1 MRIFMIG
8 FGVVGRALAEKIV
21 GERDKLA
28 SKFGFKPR
36 IVAIADSS
44 GALADER
51 GVDVKEAL
59 EAKRRY
65 GYLAKATLNNT
76 VKTPLEE
83 LLENFDY
90 DVLVETTPT
99 NIVDGEPGLTYVRRA
114 LSMGKSVVTTNKG
127 PLALALPALTE
138 MADRSGAI
146 LRFSGTVGGGTPILD
161 FGRMCQS
168 GDDVVKVEGI
178 LNGTT
183 NYVLTRMHIDGLD
196 FNEALIEA
204 QRAGYAEKDPFMDV
218 EGFDTACKLV
228 IIANYVMNL
237 RVTLKDVE
245 IRGIRGVTYGQLKEL
260 AKSGKTVKLL
270 GTIDI
275 EQGSL
280 TVQPREVDL
289 TDPLCVWGT
298 LNAVTFHMEKLGP
311 ETIVGKGAG
320 GAETAVAI
328 VRDLI
333 IVKRFLMGS
342 LGGLPLKSL

>member
-8 FGVVGRALAEKIV
+8 FGVVGRALAEKILY
-21 GERDKLA
+21 ERDKLV
-28 SKFGFKPR
+28 SKFGLKPR
-36 IVAIADSS
+36 VIAIADSS
-44 GALADER
+44 GALVDER

-59 EAKRRY
+59 EAKMKH
-65 GYLAKATLNNT
+65 GYLAKALPDRT
-76 VKTPLEE
+76 VKAPLEE

-99 NIVDGEPGLTYVRRA
+99 NIVNGEPGLSYIRKA

-127 PLALALPALTE
+127 PLALALPALME
-138 MADRSGAI
+138 IADRNGAI
-146 LRFSGTVGGGTPILD
+146 LRFSGTVGGGTPVLD
-161 FGRMCQS
+161 FGKMCQS

-183 NYVLTRMHIDGLD
+183 NYILTRMYADGLD
-196 FNEALIEA
+196 FNEALTEA
-204 QRAGYAEKDPFMDV
+204 QKSGYAEKDPFMDV

-228 IIANYVMNL
+228 IIANYVMGL
-237 RVTLKDVE
+237 KVTLKDVE
-245 IRGIRGVTYGQLKEL
+245 VRGIRGVTRDQLREL
-260 AKSGKTVKLL
+260 AKSGKTIKLL
-270 GTIDI
+270 GVIDR
-275 EQGSL
+275 ETNSL
-280 TVQPREVDL
+280 TVQPREVEL

-298 LNAVTFHMEKLGP
+298 LNAVTFHMERLGS

-320 GAETAVAI
+320 GAETAIAI

-342 LGGLPLKSL
+342 LGGLPLKLL

>member
-183 NYVLTRMHIDGLD
+183 NYVLTRMHSDGLD

>member
-1 MRIFMIG
+1 MRIFMVG

-21 GERDKLA
+21 SEREELV
-28 SKFGFKPR
+28 SKFGLKPR
-36 IVAIADSS
+36 IVAVADSS
-44 GALADER
+44 GALVDER
-51 GVDVKEAL
+51 GVDIERAL
-59 EAKRRY
+59 EAKKRY
-65 GYLAKATLNNT
+65 RYLARAMPNNV

-99 NIVDGEPGLTYVRRA
+99 NIVDGEPGLTYIKIA

-138 MADRSGAI
+138 MADRNGAI

-168 GDDVVKVEGI
+168 GDEVVKVEGI

-183 NYVLTRMHIDGLD
+183 NYVLTRMYSDGLD
-196 FNEALIEA
+196 FDEALIEA
-204 QRAGYAEKDPFMDV
+204 QKAGYAEKDPSMDV

-228 IIANYVMNL
+228 IIANYVMGL
-237 RVTLKDVE
+237 TVTLKDVE
-245 IRGIRGVTYGQLKEL
+245 IRGIKGVTYGQLKEL

-270 GTIDI
+270 GTIDK
-275 EQGSL
+275 EHGLL
-280 TVQPREVDL
+280 TVQSREVDL

-298 LNAVTFHMEKLGP
+298 LNAVTFHMEKLGS

-333 IVKRFLMGS
+333 IVKRFLMDS

>member
-21 GERDKLA
+21 CEKDGLA
-28 SKFGFKPR
+28 SKFGLKPR
-36 IVAIADSS
+36 IIAIADSS

-59 EAKRRY
+59 EAKMKH
-65 GYLAKATLNNT
+65 GHLAKAIPDKV
-76 VKTPLEE
+76 VKAPLEE

-99 NIVDGEPGLTYVRRA
+99 NIVDGEPGLSHIRKA

-138 MADRSGAI
+138 MADRNGAI

-168 GDDVVKVEGI
+168 GDEVVKVEGI

-183 NYVLTRMHIDGLD
+183 NYILTRMYIDGLD

-204 QRAGYAEKDPFMDV
+204 QKSGYAEKDPFMDV

-228 IIANYVMNL
+228 IIANYVMDL

-245 IRGIRGVTYGQLKEL
+245 VRGIRGVTCSQLREL

-270 GTIDI
+270 GVIDK
-275 EQGSL
+275 EHGSL
-280 TVQPREVDL
+280 TVQPRIVDL

-298 LNAVTFHMEKLGP
+298 LNAVTFRMEKLGP

-320 GAETAVAI
+320 GAETAIAI